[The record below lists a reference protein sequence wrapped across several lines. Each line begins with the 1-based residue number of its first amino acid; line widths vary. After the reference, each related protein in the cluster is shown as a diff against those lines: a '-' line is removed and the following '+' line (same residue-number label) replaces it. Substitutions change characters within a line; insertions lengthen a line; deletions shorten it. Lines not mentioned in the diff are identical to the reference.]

1 MPSSTGL
8 TPAHS
13 VIRPAG
19 IADLDALIRVQLR
32 AEREIHLD
40 SLRHAID
47 AIDSCVLVAEVLTKG
62 DPGDGGEARAELVGW
77 AQTRHHTR
85 ALDAAPLGHYL
96 AGVTVS
102 PDRRR
107 RGIARALTS
116 ARMNW
121 IATRANEAYY
131 VVNPGNRASIDLHRQ
146 WGFEEVLR
154 AEVLTGVTFSGGIG
168 LLMRARLGLEVS

>member
-1 MPSSTGL
+1 MPSSTRL
-8 TPAHS
+8 TPAHAL
-13 VIRPAG
+13 IRPAG
-19 IADLDALIRVQLR
+19 IADLDAIIRVQVR
-32 AEREIHLD
+32 AEREVHLD

-47 AIDSCVLVAEVLTKG
+47 AIDSCVLVAEVPTKDDAG
-62 DPGDGGEARAELVGW
+62 YGEEAGAELVGW
-77 AQTRHHTR
+77 AQTRHHMR
-85 ALDAAPLGHYL
+85 LSDAAPVGHYL

-102 PDRRR
+102 PDHRR

-116 ARMNW
+116 ARMTW

-131 VVNPGNRASIDLHRQ
+131 VVNPRNRASIDLHSR

-168 LLMRARLGLEVS
+168 LLMRARLGREAS